1 MQVSS
6 KYLTRSEAVR
16 YIADHGLIV
25 TKGTMAKFATCGG
38 GARYQ
43 VFCGRAYYLPKDLDE
58 WISDKLSAPRRS
70 TSEVMS

>member
-16 YIADHGLIV
+16 YIADQGLII
-25 TKGTMAKFATCGG
+25 TKGTMAKLATCGG

-43 VFCGRAYYLPKDLDE
+43 VFCGRAYYLPVDLDE
-58 WISDKLSAPRRS
+58 WIALKLSAPRCS
-70 TSEVMS
+70 TSEVIS